1 MESKRKVLIRHRR
14 GEKIRAI
21 SRDLNIARNTVR
33 SIIYSDSR
41 NKSAYVR
48 TVQPS
53 PKLGNY
59 TETLEKLLR
68 DNKNIRPKRTGVALF
83 EELKAYGYKG
93 SYSAVSRYICLWKER
108 TSKVGMNAYIP
119 LSFAPGEAYQFDWSV
134 NKR

>member
-1 MESKRKVLIRHRR
+1 MESKRKVLIRYRR

-21 SRDLNIARNTVR
+21 SRDLNIARNTVK

-93 SYSAVSRYICLWKER
+93 SYSAVSRYICL
-108 TSKVGMNAYIP
+108 
-119 LSFAPGEAYQFDWSV
+119 
-134 NKR
+134 